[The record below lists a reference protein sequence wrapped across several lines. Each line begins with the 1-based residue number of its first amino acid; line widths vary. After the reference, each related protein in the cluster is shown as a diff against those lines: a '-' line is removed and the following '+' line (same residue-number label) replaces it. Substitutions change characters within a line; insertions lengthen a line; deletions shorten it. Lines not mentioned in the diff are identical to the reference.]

1 MATNQIRVD
10 RVLAIDPGKAT
21 GLAWLRQESGKIYLD
36 ESYEATPDDVIDMIR
51 PTLADWKPAYAGG
64 VPLRVVI
71 ERFTINQN
79 TAMKSQEA
87 AWALE
92 TIGAV
97 KQAIRDVDYPMSAV
111 VWQSPAD
118 AKNAF
123 TNQKLKDMELWHRG
137 GEGHALDA
145 IRHGSLYLAK
155 VRWAAKGA

>member
-1 MATNQIRVD
+1 MATDSQRID

-21 GLAWLRQESGKIYLD
+21 GLAWLRQEDNQIHLD
-36 ESYEATPDDVIDMIR
+36 NSMEASPDDIIDAIR
-51 PTLADWKPAYAGG
+51 PALEEWRPKYAGG
-64 VPLRVVI
+64 VPLRVVM
-71 ERFTINQN
+71 ERFTINQS

-97 KQAIRDVDYPMSAV
+97 KQALRDVEYPLSAV

-123 TNQKLKDMELWHRG
+123 TNQKLKDMGLWHRG

-155 VRWAAKGA
+155 IRWAAKTS